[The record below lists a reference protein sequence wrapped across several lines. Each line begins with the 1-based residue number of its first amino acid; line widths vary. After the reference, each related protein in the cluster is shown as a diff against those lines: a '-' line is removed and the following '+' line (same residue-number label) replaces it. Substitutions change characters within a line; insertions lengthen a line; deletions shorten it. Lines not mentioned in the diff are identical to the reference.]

1 MKLLLIAALI
11 VLPVA
16 AACGGGGDDG
26 GGKKTNAASTA
37 AMAQSFTVELTKM
50 KQCIQDEIDGKAQ
63 CGGNLLSADPVSNL
77 CNDVRTG
84 RAIHASSKV
93 DLDKP
98 RPEYSLEVVQLDP
111 ENGAWILDRPPLMPS
126 TRCDTEEEWRVR
138 IDQARTTFGRP
149 T

>member
-1 MKLLLIAALI
+1 MREAAPRLPRNMKLLLIAALI

-37 AMAQSFTVELTKM
+37 AMAQSFTAELTKM

-84 RAIHASSKV
+84 RANQFA
-93 DLDKP
+93 
-98 RPEYSLEVVQLDP
+98 
-111 ENGAWILDRPPLMPS
+111 GADYTKFQPTCEAWSDVLGSPVKDRNAK
-126 TRCDTEEEWRVR
+126 
-138 IDQARTTFGRP
+138 IDQMVADLAAVK
-149 T
+149 